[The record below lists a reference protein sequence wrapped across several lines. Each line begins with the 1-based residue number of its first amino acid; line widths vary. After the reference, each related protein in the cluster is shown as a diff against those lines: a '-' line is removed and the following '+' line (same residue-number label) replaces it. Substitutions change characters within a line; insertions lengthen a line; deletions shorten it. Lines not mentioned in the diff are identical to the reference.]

1 MKKIHFNLLAILFL
15 VFQACDNE
23 LPDDSNNKNYYS
35 DTEAEI
41 LNLVNEYR
49 LSNGLQILTMDSVV
63 WRYATEHNNYQIN
76 LEDIN
81 HDNFSE
87 RMDNLQAEIGGGA
100 AAENVAM
107 GYDSPESVVQ
117 GWIGSEGHR
126 LNMLGDYNL
135 TGISAKKSNAGDWYY
150 CQIFLNK

>member
-1 MKKIHFNLLAILFL
+1 MKKLLWISLAILFL
-15 VFQACDNE
+15 ALQACDIDE
-23 LPDDSNNKNYYS
+23 PDDSLDGNYYS
-35 DTEAEI
+35 ETEAQI
-41 LNLVNEYR
+41 LTLVNEYR
-49 LSNGLQILTMDSVV
+49 LSEGLKALTMDSVI

-87 RMDNLQAEIGGGA
+87 RIENLIAEIGGGA

-107 GYDSPESVVQ
+107 GYESPEAVVQ
-117 GWIGSEGHR
+117 GWISSEGHR

-135 TGISAKKSNAGDWYY
+135 TGISAKKSSAGDWYY